1 MGNFVKTATAGAMLG
16 GSLMFT
22 VGMGIA
28 NAAPETAGDGK
39 VNLTLGNVSV
49 LENVDDAAAAQIA
62 AGVCENTDTASLTTA
77 VQGVDANSTEHVV
90 CTNNLGTISFS
101 QNGTTERP
109 AGPPPRARHRTAWRR
124 RRLRWRREAAIRRP
138 TPAPAKGLP
147 RRSPLAPDPRAVI
160 LRASPAVTA
169 GYRFGRDMAAD
180 LAGCVYGGQL

>member
-1 MGNFVKTATAGAMLG
+1 VGNFVKTATAGAMLG

-77 VQGVDANSTEHVV
+77 VQGVDANGTDHVV

-101 QNGTTERP
+101 QNGTAERP
-109 AGPPPRARHRTAWRR
+109 GSAAQGTA
-124 RRLRWRREAAIRRP
+124 P
-138 TPAPAKGLP
+138 H
-147 RRSPLAPDPRAVI
+147 SLAPT
-160 LRASPAVTA
+160 TA
-169 GYRFGRDMAAD
+169 PSTVAP
-180 LAGCVYGGQL
+180 GGTHSSSDTDGS

>member
-16 GSLMFT
+16 GSLLFT
-22 VGMGIA
+22 VGLGIA

-49 LENVDDAAAAQIA
+49 LENIDDAAAAQIA

-77 VQGVDANSTEHVV
+77 VQGVDANSGDHVV

-109 AGPPPRARHRTAWRR
+109 GGVSEGTA
-124 RRLRWRREAAIRRP
+124 P
-138 TPAPAKGLP
+138 H
-147 RRSPLAPDPRAVI
+147 SLAPTTEP
-160 LRASPAVTA
+160 
-169 GYRFGRDMAAD
+169 MAP
-180 LAGCVYGGQL
+180 GGSHSSSDTGSR